1 MVSFGQIIQILGLF
15 NTFVLLYRQSN
26 SSKKCIPTFIIDLK
40 KWLWL
45 TVLSTSEDYMTHNLS
60 GCYTVSKFCST
71 PLKKSST
78 HFSPLTPPHLC
89 LHFPQTAGQSNL
101 LRLTSLSIWPGPG
114 VQPHTKSI
122 SIQGTIFSGQYP
134 ASIPISWY
142 PRSQCRK
149 RLCGISVLD
158 WLRKPNLCFM
168 DSLSSL
174 TFCLYRSFF
183 LPHSHLHHP
192 SVLHLYFGITL
203 QQRAEAIF

>member
-1 MVSFGQIIQILGLF
+1 MYPHI
-15 NTFVLLYRQSN
+15 YYW
-26 SSKKCIPTFIIDLK
+26 LK
-40 KWLWL
+40 NGCG
-45 TVLSTSEDYMTHNLS
+45 LSTSEDYMTHNLS
-60 GCYTVSKFCST
+60 GCYSVSKFCST

-101 LRLTSLSIWPGPG
+101 LRLTSLSIWPRPG
-114 VQPHTKSI
+114 VQPHTKSF
-122 SIQGTIFSGQYP
+122 SIQGNIFSGQYP
-134 ASIPISWY
+134 AFIPISGY

-174 TFCLYRSFF
+174 TFCLYRSVS
-183 LPHSHLHHP
+183 LPHSRLHHP